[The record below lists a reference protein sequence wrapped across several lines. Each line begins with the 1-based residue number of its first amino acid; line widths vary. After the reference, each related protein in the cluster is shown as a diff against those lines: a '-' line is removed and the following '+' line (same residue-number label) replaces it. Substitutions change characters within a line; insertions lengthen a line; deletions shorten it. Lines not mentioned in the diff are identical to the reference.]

1 MRQPQDR
8 RETLVL
14 HVQIRKQTSDGCD
27 SGSETQ
33 SGTLGSRLSPARS
46 ECLSPAFLGTGVQL
60 GAVLPTAR
68 RSSARVARASGTFSS
83 VRAPWERPGGGA
95 WRGGWHGARG
105 APSRMFLSSTGS
117 WKAEGRSRAGGRA
130 SV

>member
-1 MRQPQDR
+1 MCRSGNRPQMDV
-8 RETLVL
+8 TP
-14 HVQIRKQTSDGCD
+14 
-27 SGSETQ
+27 GSETQ

-60 GAVLPTAR
+60 GAVLRTAR

-130 SV
+130 SI